1 MPRSERAKALAAQ
14 QKAEAKAAK
23 LKKKQSDNPE
33 DWGRLRQMR
42 YVFQMTVKEDK
53 AFLPLVLAAL
63 LVPLA
68 AGVLVGVLI
77 GSFYWP
83 ILGLML
89 GFAGFLA
96 VFTWRARRANFNR
109 YKGQAGASEL
119 AFRELPKKGWTTSLA
134 ITGNRYQDVL
144 HRVVGPPG
152 IVLVGEGQAGRVR
165 QMLESEAKKHQ
176 SIRQGIPVTTLVV
189 GDAANQVPLN
199 KLASTIKKLP
209 KALRPAELTELKSRL
224 QALDAA
230 RPRVPL
236 PKGPMPTMK
245 GARAALRGR

>member
-1 MPRSERAKALAAQ
+1 MPRSERAKELAAK

-23 LKKKQSDNPE
+23 LKKKTSTNPE
-33 DWGRLRQMR
+33 DWGRLRQMKH
-42 YVFQMTVKEDK
+42 VFQMTAKEDK
-53 AFLPLVLAAL
+53 AFLPLVLAGL
-63 LVPLA
+63 LVPVA
-68 AGVLVGVLI
+68 AGVILGLVLS
-77 GSFYWP
+77 SFYWP
-83 ILGLML
+83 ITGVMVGLV
-89 GFAGFLA
+89 GFLG

-134 ITGNRYQDVL
+134 ITGNRYMDVL

-176 SIRQGIPVTTLVV
+176 SVRQGIPVTTLVV
-189 GDAANQVPLN
+189 GDAANQVPLD

-209 KALRPAELTELKSRL
+209 KVLKAAELNELKSRL

-230 RPRVPL
+230 RPRVPI